1 MEKNLNSLIRSI
13 FYIAVPM
20 ILSNVSAPLLGL
32 VDTAIVGRI
41 GTTEIGSVA
50 IGATTFSLI
59 FSSFV
64 FLRIC
69 TTGYIA
75 QSWGSKNT
83 AEAENI
89 IQKTISISIACG
101 LFVIL
106 LSIP

>member
-64 FLRIC
+64 FLRIWSC
-69 TTGYIA
+69 VRVSA
-75 QSWGSKNT
+75 QKRHRKKNHLT
-83 AEAENI
+83 
-89 IQKTISISIACG
+89 C
-101 LFVIL
+101 FVQCDLI
-106 LSIP
+106 